1 MDITTV
7 MYTISM
13 IDFIDRQ
20 SRRQLSTYYILLVL
34 NREINNHVVDKQ
46 SAGFIQ
52 VTQTGMQSSI
62 LILNE

>member
-52 VTQTGMQSSI
+52 VTQTGMQS
-62 LILNE
+62 L

>member
-13 IDFIDRQ
+13 INFIDRQ